1 MPREIP
7 KYAVAAVGED
17 HCGSNAVLT
26 AAGLRPRAI
35 EALLASREASGPH
48 AGVVEV
54 ASMAGPAFQWE
65 IGAVPAVLSR
75 LLSGELLGRFA
86 LECYI
91 DNQPFMRHCVAI
103 CTTTRHAYVFD
114 PSPPPNTPHFLPLT
128 LATFKRLHIAMVL
141 EYIRVL

>member
-1 MPREIP
+1 
-7 KYAVAAVGED
+7 
-17 HCGSNAVLT
+17 
-26 AAGLRPRAI
+26 
-35 EALLASREASGPH
+35 
-48 AGVVEV
+48 
-54 ASMAGPAFQWE
+54 MAGPAFQWE